1 MHCKQNYY
9 LKIQKQRFTN
19 GLDTRCSQK
28 FRKFHWKNTCVGV
41 SFKKTSGP
49 QACKFIK
56 KRLQHRYF
64 PVKLAIFS
72 RALFLQNT
80 SGGSFL
86 KQATVT
92 FCSKISQGYL
102 LPQLIS
108 YNLQL
113 SQWQIIFKNAFT
125 CQTLVPI
132 ERFCSRFR
140 TNLKGFDLNINNFAV
155 LLHFQIT

>member
-1 MHCKQNYY
+1 MVFTLGA
-9 LKIQKQRFTN
+9 LKNFT
-19 GLDTRCSQK
+19 G
-28 FRKFHWKNTCVGV
+28 KNASVGV
-41 SFKKTSGP
+41 SFKKASGP

-86 KQATVT
+86 KQATLT
-92 FCSKISQGYL
+92 FCSQISQGYSYA
-102 LPQLIS
+102 QLIS

-113 SQWQIIFKNAFT
+113 SQ
-125 CQTLVPI
+125 
-132 ERFCSRFR
+132 
-140 TNLKGFDLNINNFAV
+140 
-155 LLHFQIT
+155 

>member
-1 MHCKQNYY
+1 MVFTLGA
-9 LKIQKQRFTN
+9 LKNFT
-19 GLDTRCSQK
+19 G
-28 FRKFHWKNTCVGV
+28 KNASVGV
-41 SFKKTSGP
+41 SFKKASGP

-64 PVKLAIFS
+64 PVKLARFS

-92 FCSKISQGYL
+92 FCSKISQWYL

-125 CQTLVPI
+125 CQNLVPI

-140 TNLKGFDLNINNFAV
+140 TNSKGFDLNINNFAV
-155 LLHFQIT
+155 LLHFRIT